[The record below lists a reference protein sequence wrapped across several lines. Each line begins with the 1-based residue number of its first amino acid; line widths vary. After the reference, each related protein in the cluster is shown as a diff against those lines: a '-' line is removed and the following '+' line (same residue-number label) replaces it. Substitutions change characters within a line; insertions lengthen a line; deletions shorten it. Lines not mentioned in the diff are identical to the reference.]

1 MHSLSGFSVS
11 KRWDIFSVCGNFGQ
25 SSEILQNT
33 PIPEDPS
40 TLIHASEN
48 VHLNV
53 MEGLAANDVYNV
65 SVAPQCNMRL
75 ISHVEHKQV
84 DVFLQD
90 RYIHFLDLKLVA
102 WVDKWLEMK

>member
-48 VHLNV
+48 VHLNIPHV
-53 MEGLAANDVYNV
+53 RLSSYPVHGDTWAAL
-65 SVAPQCNMRL
+65 S
-75 ISHVEHKQV
+75 
-84 DVFLQD
+84 
-90 RYIHFLDLKLVA
+90 
-102 WVDKWLEMK
+102 